1 MNLIDTFFPERFS
14 RKDKFGVVLLVLS
27 SAISFTALWIVR
39 PPSRENNNSPI
50 AKILFTTNKVKY
62 KASGSVSFYEVFK
75 GKLLHSDDEVFTG
88 ENSVASI
95 QFIKSKNKLKVPSS
109 SLVKIEDSA
118 NGETVEVKQ
127 GVVDI
132 LVTKDESVQLMV
144 NGKKNTITSDK
155 SASVVKAYYS
165 AGELHLLTKDR
176 GVRVTNEQNEEKA
189 IGVNKDSA
197 LVDRLGKNK
206 NLFNVIQ
213 PLPGEKIEPNHGIKI
228 KLDQS
233 LNYKIKLSKNLEF
246 TNPVAELSFEGKEY
260 VLDFS
265 LEEGTYYLK
274 IEYLKTIKIIPV
286 NIVSK
291 FKISNFEP
299 ANDSIVTI
307 STKDS
312 VLLKWSPVEVKSY
325 KVTIHDSTGEEKSI
339 VVHEPFYEILSPKG
353 EWIEWSIAPEI
364 SEKKYSNVK
373 KKLKFNLKY
382 SGKIE
387 LINEGSLIINK
398 SLELK
403 HDIKVLA
410 NNEDNF
416 LARFKNKITKKEF
429 IKKILKNKTIN
440 LAELENGSYSLVV
453 SSVNYPSLVSS
464 VVEFSVVSKI
474 ATWNKEMLKT
484 YQSKD
489 DNMSL
494 VLKINSSIDSW
505 EKLKLELSFKSP
517 EGKAINEIIS
527 LNKLKTLKLI
537 GFGNYCLTIIPP
549 KEMEFSTKSE
559 VYCFNFVAAP
569 TFDHSKTGHD
579 TVMERI
585 VHGGVDSYKIEVKK
599 MPDAK
604 KYHLEIFKDK
614 ENTELVYKVDS
625 SEPIFY
631 WVSAKSGIYYMRYSV
646 LDSKNRMSEFS
657 PSSRL
662 IFPIS
667 PLSEW

>member
-1 MNLIDTFFPERFS
+1 
-14 RKDKFGVVLLVLS
+14 
-27 SAISFTALWIVR
+27 
-39 PPSRENNNSPI
+39 
-50 AKILFTTNKVKY
+50 
-62 KASGSVSFYEVFK
+62 
-75 GKLLHSDDEVFTG
+75 
-88 ENSVASI
+88 
-95 QFIKSKNKLKVPSS
+95 
-109 SLVKIEDSA
+109 
-118 NGETVEVKQ
+118 
-127 GVVDI
+127 
-132 LVTKDESVQLMV
+132 
-144 NGKKNTITSDK
+144 
-155 SASVVKAYYS
+155 
-165 AGELHLLTKDR
+165 
-176 GVRVTNEQNEEKA
+176 
-189 IGVNKDSA
+189 
-197 LVDRLGKNK
+197 
-206 NLFNVIQ
+206 
-213 PLPGEKIEPNHGIKI
+213 
-228 KLDQS
+228 
-233 LNYKIKLSKNLEF
+233 
-246 TNPVAELSFEGKEY
+246 
-260 VLDFS
+260 
-265 LEEGTYYLK
+265 
-274 IEYLKTIKIIPV
+274 
-286 NIVSK
+286 
-291 FKISNFEP
+291 
-299 ANDSIVTI
+299 
-307 STKDS
+307 
-312 VLLKWSPVEVKSY
+312 
-325 KVTIHDSTGEEKSI
+325 
-339 VVHEPFYEILSPKG
+339 VHEPFYEILSPKG

-527 LNKLKTLKLI
+527 LNKLKLI